1 MIRHERGFRSLL
13 RSLCLRMR
21 GTLAALAAVGLM
33 MLAVSPASAQQ
44 SPAKVY
50 YIDADGWFGKDI
62 SFTPLNESL
71 QEARELGADY
81 IIINIDVNWHEQGD
95 PFQQEL
101 PDDSGIF
108 DIFGIRPI
116 RGLFTDEG
124 FLEWEKKPKVV
135 FWVKTAMG
143 SAAFL
148 PFLSDTM
155 YFHPDGRIGGIRG
168 VYLRYQQGDEV
179 VKEKL
184 VAASLATAKGMVID
198 FGYEPKLIEA
208 MARGDYVLSYRLEG
222 GRPVYLEREPES
234 TTEFLLTNNALLD
247 GNEDSIQDLARGRG
261 KNWLTLREDTAL
273 ILGVSKGTAS
283 TMDDLLFEL
292 GIARNHELVGD
303 SERIM
308 KGWSD
313 SIERAERALA
323 RVFREY
329 NEIQVEGDWGER
341 RRARG
346 QQRAKLQQMIGLLQR
361 YEEAIR
367 PWEIPGFLRATAG
380 QAIAQFRLML
390 QRIELMQLADER

>member
-1 MIRHERGFRSLL
+1 MNTHERGWSGLL
-13 RSLCLRMR
+13 GRVCVGAR
-21 GTLAALAAVGLM
+21 GALAMLAAVA
-33 MLAVSPASAQQ
+33 MLVLVTSPAVAQQ
-44 SPAKVY
+44 TPAKVY

-62 SFTPLNESL
+62 SFTPLNDSM

-81 IIINIDVNWHEQGD
+81 IIINVDVNWHEAGD

-108 DIFGIRPI
+108 DIFGIRPV

-124 FLEWEKKPKVV
+124 FMDWEKKPKVV

-234 TTEFLLTNNALLD
+234 TDEFLLTNNALLD
-247 GNEDSIQDLARGRG
+247 GNQDSIQDLARGLG

-273 ILGVSKGTAS
+273 VLGVSKGTVS
-283 TMDDLLFEL
+283 TLDDLLFEL
-292 GIARNHELVGD
+292 GIARNHEMVGD

-308 KGWSD
+308 QNWTD
-313 SIERAERALA
+313 SIKRTEDSLA
-323 RVFREY
+323 RLFREF
-329 NEIQVEGDWGER
+329 NEIQVQGDWNER

-346 QQRAKLQQMIGLLQR
+346 QQRAKLQQMIGMLQR

-380 QAIAQFRLML
+380 QAISQFRLIL

>member
-1 MIRHERGFRSLL
+1 MNTHERGLQGLL
-13 RSLCLRMR
+13 GQVRVRTR
-21 GTLAALAAVGLM
+21 GTLAMLAAVAM
-33 MLAVSPASAQQ
+33 MVLAVSPAEAQQ
-44 SPAKVY
+44 EPAKVY
-50 YIDADGWFGKDI
+50 YINADGWFGKDI
-62 SFTPLNESL
+62 SFTPMNESM
-71 QEARELGADY
+71 QEARRLGADY
-81 IIINIDVNWHEQGD
+81 IIINVDVNWHEEGD
-95 PFQQEL
+95 PFQQAL

-124 FLEWEKKPKVV
+124 FQDWEKKPEVV

-148 PFLSDTM
+148 PFLSETM

-168 VYLRYQQGDEV
+168 VYLRYQHGDEV

-208 MARGDYVLSYRLEG
+208 MARGEYVLSYRLEG
-222 GRPVYLEREPES
+222 GRPVYLEREPQS
-234 TTEFLLTNNALLD
+234 TDEFLLTNNALLD
-247 GNEDSIQDLARGRG
+247 GNQDSIEDLARGRG
-261 KNWLTLREDTAL
+261 QNWLTLREDTAVV
-273 ILGVSKGTAS
+273 LGVSKGTVS
-283 TMDDLLFEL
+283 SMDDLLFEL
-292 GIARNHELVGD
+292 GIARNHEMVGD

-308 KGWSD
+308 QNWTS
-313 SIERAERALA
+313 SIKRTEDALA
-323 RVFREY
+323 RLFREY
-329 NEIQVEGDWGER
+329 NEIQVQGDWNER

-367 PWEIPGFLRATAG
+367 PWEIPGFLRTGAP
-380 QAIAQFRLML
+380 QAISQFRLIL